1 MKEIFKLSKR
11 EKKIAKKALEEAQV
25 REFTEEE
32 AAILLKKYQI
42 SKEKVKRNFM
52 KYGAAIAERV
62 ELEEALKSKMPYNAK
77 AKLTQREKEI
87 LERYKSKLEIL
98 KDFESGNSMNA
109 GENYRKKLMENM
121 KESEGAKHY
130 SFMIS
135 GGRIYNSEEI
145 REFIMDTIKELEEE
159 ELSADKPLSY
169 EQVRQKFGN
178 KHGVVGKYSGNREQ
192 TRDS

>member
-32 AAILLKKYQI
+32 TAILLKKYQI

-62 ELEEALKSKMPYNAK
+62 ELEEALKSKVPYNAK

-109 GENYRKKLMENM
+109 
-121 KESEGAKHY
+121 A
-130 SFMIS
+130 
-135 GGRIYNSEEI
+135 GRITFRNFMSQHI
-145 REFIMDTIKELEEE
+145 
-159 ELSADKPLSY
+159 A
-169 EQVRQKFGN
+169 Q
-178 KHGVVGKYSGNREQ
+178 
-192 TRDS
+192 